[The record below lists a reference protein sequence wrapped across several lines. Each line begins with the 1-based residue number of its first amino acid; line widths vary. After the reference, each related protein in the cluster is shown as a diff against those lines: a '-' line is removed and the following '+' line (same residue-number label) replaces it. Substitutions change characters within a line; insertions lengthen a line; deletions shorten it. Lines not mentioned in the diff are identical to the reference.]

1 MSSAPRLH
9 ILLLSLALLP
19 ACSTKMQTRLD
30 AVWEHFDP
38 MGHRKGHQVHYYPR
52 ANNPGMRLPEDEERD
67 KLLEKARKQSKYAVP
82 MAGYGSGTS
91 TALAP
96 APSAA
101 VGTSSQ
107 EMSPYALPLPG
118 LSGAGKRAVSPD
130 GYALPGSS
138 MPVPRE

>member
-1 MSSAPRLH
+1 MSSAHRLH

-52 ANNPGMRLPEDEERD
+52 ANNPGMRMPEDEERE
-67 KLLEKARKQSKYAVP
+67 KLLKQVQKQSKYVVP
-82 MAGYGSGTS
+82 LAGYGSGSS
-91 TALAP
+91 TAP
-96 APSAA
+96 APASAG
-101 VGTSSQ
+101 GTSSQ
-107 EMSPYALPLPG
+107 GISPYALPG
-118 LSGAGKRAVSPD
+118 SSGVGKRAVSPD